1 MRKNR
6 KRHVNAK
13 ALSPAV
19 VGMSV
24 LIVSLTLTYC
34 CLDSK
39 CNQLGQEIRKH
50 EQRFESLEDER
61 VREESRWNDNRTPE
75 KLNQAM
81 LRHGLQMDYPA
92 PDQMVRLDVAGEP
105 LPGQIA
111 VAKFRK
117 ERASAERVAHKAQQ

>member
-6 KRHVNAK
+6 RRHVNAK
-13 ALSPAV
+13 VLSPAV

-50 EQRFESLEDER
+50 EQCFESLEDER
-61 VREESRWNDNRTPE
+61 VREEARWNDKRTPE
-75 KLNQAM
+75 KLAQAM
-81 LRHGLQMDYPA
+81 LRHGLEMDYPA
-92 PDQMVRLDVAGEP
+92 PEQMVRIGVEGEP

-111 VAKFRK
+111 LAKFRK
-117 ERASAERVAHKAQQ
+117 ERSSAERVAQKAGQ

>member
-13 ALSPAV
+13 VLSPAL

-24 LIVSLTLTYC
+24 LIVSLTLIYC

-39 CNQLGQEIRKH
+39 CNQLGQEIRKN
-50 EQRFESLEDER
+50 EQRFEALEDEY
-61 VREESRWNDNRTPE
+61 VREEARWNDNRTPE

-81 LRHGLQMDYPA
+81 LRHGLEMDYPA
-92 PDQMVRLDVAGEP
+92 PDQMVRIDVSGEP
-105 LPGQIA
+105 LAGQIA
-111 VAKFRK
+111 LAKFRK
-117 ERASAERVAHKAQQ
+117 ERSSTERVAHKGQQ